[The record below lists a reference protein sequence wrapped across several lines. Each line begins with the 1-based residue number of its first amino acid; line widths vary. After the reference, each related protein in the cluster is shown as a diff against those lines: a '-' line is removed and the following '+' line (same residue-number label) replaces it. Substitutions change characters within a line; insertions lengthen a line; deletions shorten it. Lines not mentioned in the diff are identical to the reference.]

1 MPGVCGSGDSVAL
14 VCYVTASSLAKGP
27 VLWMSVMLSK
37 PCLGQLC
44 SLALVVQQIGL
55 SMIPV
60 VLLQEFSLVSSFLL
74 LIGWTCQLPVGQ
86 LGNMACLPEI
96 KVSASQAAVVAWGN
110 SYCV

>member
-44 SLALVVQQIGL
+44 SLAFGR
-55 SMIPV
+55 
-60 VLLQEFSLVSSFLL
+60 
-74 LIGWTCQLPVGQ
+74 
-86 LGNMACLPEI
+86 
-96 KVSASQAAVVAWGN
+96 SADWFINDTSCVA
-110 SYCV
+110 SRI